1 MNQPASANGLLSVT
15 ALSSEQRRSFWINV
29 FNGAVI
35 RLAEVLMDANLVLT
49 TFVARLTDSNLL
61 LGLIGPLGTAGWYLP
76 QLFISSSMEQ
86 LPRKITAYQ
95 AALGI
100 RLVTWLALG
109 AALWFFRSPVALLS
123 AFYLTYIIM
132 KLASGLGGVAFMDV
146 TGKTIPAR
154 LRGRL
159 FGLRTLFGGLL
170 SLGGSR
176 LVKVAL
182 QSELP
187 FPRNYAL
194 LILGAMV
201 LGGIAMGAFSL
212 TREEPG
218 PTRKAPPLRRQWAR
232 GMRALRRD
240 AAFRHMIIGRSLL
253 YLGFAALPFYT
264 VLSRRLL
271 NAPDYEVGNYLTV
284 LTFSSLVVTYFWG
297 WLADRKGA
305 DWSMSLAAL
314 LWAAAAL
321 YALVLA
327 LGATLGWWAQLHYPA
342 YWLAYPLFTLV
353 GITTPLDS
361 ISSFTLLLDVT
372 PPRAHSLYVG
382 FSNTLIGVI
391 VLLSSLGGAL
401 VNWLGLGGLF
411 AVTLGVDLLAW
422 HAFRRIRA
430 ARADAHG

>member
-1 MNQPASANGLLSVT
+1 MNASSNGLVSVT
-15 ALSSEQRRSFWINV
+15 ALSSEQRRNFWLNV

-49 TFVARLTDSNLL
+49 TFLQRLTESNVL
-61 LGLIGPLGTAGWYLP
+61 LGLLGPIGTAGWYLP
-76 QLFISSSMEQ
+76 QLFISGWMEK
-86 LPRKITAYQ
+86 LPRKITAYR

-100 RLVTWLALG
+100 RLLTWVGLG
-109 AALWFFRSPVALLS
+109 AALWFLRSPLALLS
-123 AFYLTYIIM
+123 AFYVSYTIM

-176 LVKVAL
+176 LVKLAL
-182 QSELP
+182 QSALP

-218 PTRKAPPLRRQWAR
+218 LVRKVPSIRRQWAR
-232 GMRALRRD
+232 GLRALLRD
-240 AAFRHMIIGRSLL
+240 APFRYMIIGRSLL
-253 YLGFAALPFYT
+253 YIGFAALPFYT
-264 VLSRRLL
+264 VMSRRLL

-284 LTFSSLVVTYFWG
+284 LTFSSLVVTYLWG
-297 WLADRKGA
+297 WLADKKGA
-305 DWSMSLAAL
+305 NWSMSLAAL
-314 LWAAAAL
+314 LWAGVAL
-321 YALVLA
+321 YG
-327 LGATLGWWAQLHYPA
+327 LGLTVGAQRGWWGQLPFPTA
-342 YWLAYPLFTLV
+342 WLAYPLFALI
-353 GITTPLDS
+353 GIVTPLDS

-382 FSNTLIGVI
+382 FSNTLIGVV
-391 VLLSSLGGAL
+391 VLLSSLGG
-401 VNWLGLGGLF
+401 VVVDWIGLPGLF
-411 AVTLGVDLLAW
+411 VITLSVNILAW
-422 HAFRRIRA
+422 GCFRRIRI
-430 ARADAHG
+430 ARS